1 MKKGK
6 VIVFG
11 LDGATWNILRPMMDA
26 GLLPNFSRV
35 AKEGVWGTM
44 KSTIPPVTP
53 PAWATFVTGK
63 NPGKHG
69 LFGFIE
75 NRNRESK
82 DICWAN
88 EQSIKTNK
96 IWDLLDY
103 LGRTSSLI
111 NIPISYPPR
120 NINGWLLTGYLTPEN
135 AENVSYPPELKA
147 EIDNVVGN
155 YIVNTS
161 YKGEASLLNTQI
173 FTDWNLEC
181 IEKRKLALFHIWDKY
196 NPDLQFI
203 VFDSPDRLQH
213 KLYCYLDPDEKE
225 YSFSEAKAMRE
236 KATENYRAI
245 DGVLGDI
252 MNKMDDDTTLIIA
265 SDHGFGKLHS
275 YVSLNLWLAKKG
287 YLKFKKIGAWLREI
301 NKRFSLINTNRILPT
316 LLGNVRNDDSIENLI
331 NWGKTKVYA
340 GDIFEEG
347 IYLNVE
353 GREKHGVVKQGTEY
367 NELRDKV
374 IEELKELKYPGTE
387 EKMFSKLIK
396 REDIYNGD
404 FVNDA
409 PDILVE
415 LEGHDSLITN
425 NLPAISK
432 HFVKK
437 PRNPAEGSHRP
448 DGIFMA
454 SGSTINDG
462 LKDASFKIEDMTPTI
477 LHAMGE
483 PTFSDLDGSAI
494 LSIFKEKIDQKVVD
508 PLDYNVQSDD
518 SGYTD
523 EETREIEDRLRQL
536 GYIE

>member
-1 MKKGK
+1 M
-6 VIVFG
+6 
-11 LDGATWNILRPMMDA
+11 
-26 GLLPNFSRV
+26 
-35 AKEGVWGTM
+35 
-44 KSTIPPVTP
+44 
-53 PAWATFVTGK
+53 
-63 NPGKHG
+63 
-69 LFGFIE
+69 
-75 NRNRESK
+75 
-82 DICWAN
+82 
-88 EQSIKTNK
+88 
-96 IWDLLDY
+96 
-103 LGRTSSLI
+103 
-111 NIPISYPPR
+111 
-120 NINGWLLTGYLTPEN
+120 
-135 AENVSYPPELKA
+135 
-147 EIDNVVGN
+147 
-155 YIVNTS
+155 
-161 YKGEASLLNTQI
+161 
-173 FTDWNLEC
+173 
-181 IEKRKLALFHIWDKY
+181 
-196 NPDLQFI
+196 
-203 VFDSPDRLQH
+203 
-213 KLYCYLDPDEKE
+213 
-225 YSFSEAKAMRE
+225 
-236 KATENYRAI
+236 
-245 DGVLGDI
+245 
-252 MNKMDDDTTLIIA
+252 
-265 SDHGFGKLHS
+265 
-275 YVSLNLWLAKKG
+275 
-287 YLKFKKIGAWLREI
+287 
-301 NKRFSLINTNRILPT
+301 
-316 LLGNVRNDDSIENLI
+316 
-331 NWGKTKVYA
+331 GKTKVYA